1 MNKAEFNV
9 TFAPPTRAGLAVA
22 GLGLVGLPLAVQA
35 AEGWRDAVPSAGPV
49 PRSTGLIAGPPLSP
63 VPPFPVNWGPGG

>member
-9 TFAPPTRAGLAVA
+9 TFAPPTRTGLAVA

-35 AEGWRDAVPSAGPV
+35 AEGWREARPSAGPV
-49 PRSTGLIAGPPLSP
+49 PCSTQLIAPSPLPP

>member
-22 GLGLVGLPLAVQA
+22 GLRLVGLPLAVQA

-49 PRSTGLIAGPPLSP
+49 PRSTGLIAAPPLSP